1 MEKAL
6 NKLTV
11 CLLPIFIL
19 GITFTKIPFIVV
31 LAFLLIRLMATDR
44 DTCGI
49 FLLMFGGAIGGYVRQ
64 KYPFMPVYG
73 LLFQFYGL
81 FLLRNYFLSK
91 WHEKQGFKYLL
102 VLMIYFLLN
111 FALSPNTRDVY
122 AQNKIFGMI
131 QTAVFMY
138 VGYYALIRSHRF
150 NNESF
155 GQLLFLSS
163 ILFFVYNMELLGIRP
178 SGLFDYTWFRFSTE
192 GLKMDDPMMEKVIN
206 YHIVGMNSLFALSF
220 IISKLD
226 IKKPVLFYYLVIAAQ
241 LVLFSGARQAIF
253 GLLLIFA
260 IRYYFKSVNG
270 NWGVRK
276 GKFKYLISAVVL
288 LYLSVSLLEF
298 LDLDYINNTFS
309 EGDEGRSLLSDLAIA
324 LFLKYPIFG
333 SGIGGFQ
340 HNVFMMY
347 PHNFF
352 LEVLCECGI
361 VGLLLLSCV
370 VFSFIR
376 KYKIHHFYL
385 TRSHT
390 FFFIILIALMVRC
403 MVSADLSY
411 SIQLFSAI
419 FACAK
424 DDRVLY

>member
-11 CLLPIFIL
+11 CLLPLFIL

-91 WHEKQGFKYLL
+91 LHENQGFKYLL
-102 VLMIYFLLN
+102 VLIIYFLLN
-111 FALSPNTRDVY
+111 FALSPNTGDVY
-122 AQNKIFGMI
+122 AQNNIFGMI

-163 ILFFVYNMELLGIRP
+163 ILFFVYNMELLGIKP

-192 GLKMDDPMMEKVIN
+192 GLKMDDPMMEKVIS

-220 IISKLD
+220 IISQHD
-226 IKKPVLFYYLVIAAQ
+226 IKKTTLLYYSILATQ

-253 GLLLIFA
+253 GLIIIFA
-260 IRYYFKSVNG
+260 IRYYFKSG
-270 NWGVRK
+270 NVGVRR
-276 GKFKYLISAVVL
+276 GKLKYLVSAIVL
-288 LYLSVSLLEF
+288 LYLSVSLLEL
-298 LDLDYINNTFS
+298 LDLDYINNTLS
-309 EGDEGRSLLSDLAIA
+309 EGDEGRSVLSDLAIA

-361 VGLLLLSCV
+361 FGLLLLSCV
-370 VFSFIR
+370 VISFVR
-376 KYKIHHFYL
+376 KHKINLFYL
-385 TRSHT
+385 TKNNT
-390 FFFIILIALMVRC
+390 FFFISLVALMARC
-403 MVSADLSY
+403 VVSADLSY

-424 DDRVLY
+424 DDKVLY

>member
-11 CLLPIFIL
+11 CLLPLFIL
-19 GITFTKIPFIVV
+19 GITFAKIPFIVV

-44 DTCGI
+44 DTCGV

-91 WHEKQGFKYLL
+91 RHENQGFKYLL

-111 FALSPNTRDVY
+111 FALSPNTGDVY

-131 QTAVFMY
+131 QTALFMY

-155 GQLLFLSS
+155 GQLLLLSS
-163 ILFFVYNMELLGIRP
+163 ILFFVYNMELLSIRP

-192 GLKMDDPMMEKVIN
+192 GIKMNDPMMEKVIS

-220 IISKLD
+220 IISQHD
-226 IKKPVLFYYLVIAAQ
+226 IKKTTLFYYSILATQ

-253 GLLLIFA
+253 GLIIIFA
-260 IRYYFKSVNG
+260 LRYYFKSG
-270 NWGVRK
+270 NVGVRR
-276 GKFKYLISAVVL
+276 GKLKYLVSAIVL
-288 LYLSVSLLEF
+288 LYLSVSLLEL
-298 LDLDYINNTFS
+298 LDLDYINNTLS
-309 EGDEGRSLLSDLAIA
+309 EGDEGRSVLSDLAIA

-361 VGLLLLSCV
+361 LGLLLLSYV
-370 VFSFIR
+370 VFSFVR
-376 KYKIHHFYL
+376 KHKINLFYL
-385 TRSHT
+385 TKNNT
-390 FFFIILIALMVRC
+390 FFFIILIALMARC

-419 FACAK
+419 FACST
-424 DDRVLY
+424 DDRVLH

>member
-11 CLLPIFIL
+11 CLLPLFIL

-81 FLLRNYFLSK
+81 YLLRNYFLSK
-91 WHEKQGFKYLL
+91 RYKKQGFKYLL

-111 FALSPNTRDVY
+111 FALSPNTGDVY

-131 QTAVFMY
+131 QTALFMY

-178 SGLFDYTWFRFSTE
+178 SGLFDYTWFRSCTE
-192 GLKMDDPMMEKVIN
+192 GLKMDDPMMEKVIS

-220 IISKLD
+220 IISQHD
-226 IKKPVLFYYLVIAAQ
+226 IKKTTLLYYSILATQ

-253 GLLLIFA
+253 GLIIIFA
-260 IRYYFKSVNG
+260 IRYYFKSG
-270 NWGVRK
+270 NVGVRR
-276 GKFKYLISAVVL
+276 GKLKYFVSAIVL
-288 LYLSVSLLEF
+288 LYLSVSLLEL
-298 LDLDYINNTFS
+298 LDLDYINNTLS

-324 LFLKYPIFG
+324 LFLKYPILG

-361 VGLLLLSCV
+361 LGLLLLSYV
-370 VFSFIR
+370 VFSFVR
-376 KYKIHHFYL
+376 KHKINLFYL
-385 TRSHT
+385 TKNNT
-390 FFFIILIALMVRC
+390 FFFIILIALMARC

-419 FACAK
+419 FACST
-424 DDRVLY
+424 DDRVLH

>member
-11 CLLPIFIL
+11 CLLPLFIL

-49 FLLMFGGAIGGYVRQ
+49 FLLMFGGAIGGYLRQ
-64 KYPFMPVYG
+64 RYHFLPVYG
-73 LLFQFYGL
+73 LLFQLYGL
-81 FLLRNYFLSK
+81 YLLRNYFLSK
-91 WHEKQGFKYLL
+91 RYKKQGFKYLL

-111 FALSPNTRDVY
+111 FALSPNTGDVY
-122 AQNKIFGMI
+122 AQNKILGMF
-131 QTAVFMY
+131 QTALFMY

-163 ILFFVYNMELLGIRP
+163 ILFFVYNMELLGVRP

-192 GLKMDDPMMEKVIN
+192 GLKMDDPMMEKVIS

-220 IISKLD
+220 IISQHD
-226 IKKPVLFYYLVIAAQ
+226 IKKTTLLYYSILATQ

-253 GLLLIFA
+253 GLIIIFA
-260 IRYYFKSVNG
+260 IRYYFKSG
-270 NWGVRK
+270 NVGVRR
-276 GKFKYLISAVVL
+276 GKLKYLVSAIVL
-288 LYLSVSLLEF
+288 LYLSVSLLEL
-298 LDLDYINNTFS
+298 LDLDYINNTLS
-309 EGDEGRSLLSDLAIA
+309 EGDAGRSVLSDLAIA

-333 SGIGGFQ
+333 SGIGSFQ

-361 VGLLLLSCV
+361 FGLLLLSCV
-370 VFSFIR
+370 VISFVR
-376 KYKIHHFYL
+376 KHKINLFYL
-385 TRSHT
+385 TKNNT
-390 FFFIILIALMVRC
+390 FFFIILIALMARC

-424 DDRVLY
+424 DDKVLY

>member
-11 CLLPIFIL
+11 CLLPLFIL

-44 DTCGI
+44 DTCGV

-91 WHEKQGFKYLL
+91 RRENQGFKYLL

-111 FALSPNTRDVY
+111 FALSPNTGDVY

-131 QTAVFMY
+131 QTALFMY

-155 GQLLFLSS
+155 GQLLLLSS
-163 ILFFVYNMELLGIRP
+163 ILFFVYNMELLSIRP

-192 GLKMDDPMMEKVIN
+192 GIKMNDPMMEKVIN

-220 IISKLD
+220 IISQHD
-226 IKKPVLFYYLVIAAQ
+226 IKKTTLFYYSILATQ

-253 GLLLIFA
+253 GLIIIFA
-260 IRYYFKSVNG
+260 LRYYFKSG
-270 NWGVRK
+270 NVGVRR
-276 GKFKYLISAVVL
+276 GKLKYLVSAIVL
-288 LYLSVSLLEF
+288 LYLSVSLLEL
-298 LDLDYINNTFS
+298 LDLDYINNTLS

-361 VGLLLLSCV
+361 LGLLLLSYV
-370 VFSFIR
+370 VFSFVR
-376 KYKIHHFYL
+376 KHKINLFYL
-385 TRSHT
+385 TKNNT
-390 FFFIILIALMVRC
+390 FFFIILIALLARC

-419 FACAK
+419 FACST
-424 DDRVLY
+424 DDRVLH